1 MRGKKHTGRWRHNSK
16 AGVPERAAET
26 HAALRR
32 GGEVCTQ
39 PAPHACWNVPDPCG
53 QQAAAGWA
61 RPPASRKPA
70 RESVKSLSPRSLY
83 TFKSEN

>member
-1 MRGKKHTGRWRHNSK
+1 MEEKQKQENDFVRGKKHTGRWRHNSK

-53 QQAAAGWA
+53 QQAARGLGTAAGLPQA
-61 RPPASRKPA
+61 GPGVR
-70 RESVKSLSPRSLY
+70 
-83 TFKSEN
+83 